1 MKCDAFRLLQQ
12 QGHTRE
18 SDPERL
24 PLSSEQSSRVGALP
38 WRLYSF
44 RGKTLHPLCLL
55 SLSLSQSKISVTREQ
70 QCAEREEIDGVPP
83 AAQKQTQAFLALGC
97 SAWLISGHVS
107 TDAVWIYVTKSQCVR
122 LAACA
127 CLRKALFSPVTFY
140 YRPLFLVWQMNCF
153 VSFLVLLF
161 CTDGAWR
168 PGCSSSLWPQPWPS
182 GQLSHSV
189 TTLNK

>member
-38 WRLYSF
+38 WRLDSF

-127 CLRKALFSPVTFY
+127 CLRRVVFSGYLLLQTTFLSVADELLCVILGAVVLHWWSLKTRLLLLPLTPTLTLWTAVTF
-140 YRPLFLVWQMNCF
+140 
-153 VSFLVLLF
+153 
-161 CTDGAWR
+161 
-168 PGCSSSLWPQPWPS
+168 
-182 GQLSHSV
+182 SH
-189 TTLNK
+189 NIK